1 MKIPR
6 FYTPIELHVGET
18 MVLPDSVYRHA
29 IQVLRLN
36 IDEALIL
43 FNGQGGE
50 YLARLTSIEK
60 RRAQV
65 SIEQFDPIE
74 RESPLRLT
82 LVQSLIK
89 PDKMDWCIQKSVEL
103 GVHAIRPIITA
114 RSVVKLKGDK
124 LEKKYQHW
132 QGVMIAACEQSG
144 RTRLP
149 TLLPILSL
157 EDWLLNEKSPND
169 SHHQTNHNAA
179 SKALRLMML
188 PRIETTLR
196 DLAAQQQNPERIEL
210 LVGAEGGFT
219 DDEVVLCLQHNV
231 QAIAFGRRILRAET
245 AALAGLSLVQYH
257 WGDL

>member
-6 FYTPIELHVGET
+6 FYAPIELSVGET

-29 IQVLRLN
+29 IQVLRLK
-36 IDEALIL
+36 IDEVLIL

-50 YLARLTSIEK
+50 YLARLTTIEK

-103 GVHAIRPIITA
+103 GVQAIRPIITA

-149 TLLPILSL
+149 LLLPILSL
-157 EDWLLNEKSPND
+157 EDWLLNEQSPHD
-169 SHHQTNHNAA
+169 ASQQTITP
-179 SKALRLMML
+179 LRLMML
-188 PRIETTLR
+188 PRMKTTLR
-196 DLAAQQQNPERIEL
+196 DLSAQQQNPEMIEL

-219 DDEVVLCLQHNV
+219 DEEVALCLQHKV
-231 QAIAFGRRILRAET
+231 QAITFGRRILRAET